1 MLKVRD
7 LVVAYGGIEALKG
20 ISIDVPEGQIVTLIG
35 ANGAGKSTLLRTIMG
50 LEKPRSGSVEY
61 NEENL
66 KGLNSQHIVTRGITL
81 VPEGRRVFPN
91 LTVLENLRI
100 GAYLRKDE
108 DGILKDIQRIYELFP
123 RLEERNWQM
132 AGTLSGGEQQML
144 ALGRALMCRPKL
156 IMMDEPSLG
165 LAPLVIKEIFNIIRR
180 INESGTT
187 VLLVE
192 QNANM
197 ALKVAHHAYV
207 LETGRIKMEGVLGEK
222 EKVRIKVSAACR
234 QRKTCRL
241 YFYVH
246 TASGGGNPGHASF
259 GS

>member
-61 NEENL
+61 NEESL

-207 LETGRIKMEGVLGEK
+207 LETGRIKMEGSGRELLENEEIKEAYLGK
-222 EKVRIKVSAACR
+222 KK
-234 QRKTCRL
+234 K
-241 YFYVH
+241 
-246 TASGGGNPGHASF
+246 
-259 GS
+259 

>member
-1 MLKVRD
+1 MLKIRD

-20 ISIDVPEGQIVTLIG
+20 ISADVPDGQIITLIG

-50 LEKPRSGSVEY
+50 LEKPKSGTIEY
-61 NEENL
+61 NGESL
-66 KGLNSQHIVTRGITL
+66 HGLNSQHIVTRGITL

-91 LTVLENLRI
+91 LTVLENLQI
-100 GAYLRKDE
+100 GAYLRSAKE
-108 DGILKDIQRIYELFP
+108 GIEADIRRIYELFP
-123 RLEERNWQM
+123 RLEERHWQM

-165 LAPLVIKEIFNIIRR
+165 LAPLVIREIFNIIER
-180 INESGTT
+180 INAGGTT

-207 LETGRIKMEGVLGEK
+207 LETGTIKMEGSGKELLENEEIKEAYLGK
-222 EKVRIKVSAACR
+222 K
-234 QRKTCRL
+234 RK
-241 YFYVH
+241 
-246 TASGGGNPGHASF
+246 
-259 GS
+259 